1 MEVNSK
7 DEISSTTVVA
17 AETGTTTVATT
28 GAGTTTVSAAEAAAK
43 AEAEAA
49 AAKKAREEAAA
60 AVIANRLKFFNQN
73 FRSLYKILTK
83 IIKARKSDLIELNK
97 AIVELDCLNKY
108 FTIYEKTQPDDHY
121 EYFSNVY
128 NRYRDEILLGSDT
141 WITSSKKQINIQ
153 FGEGIKSLE
162 GKVNNAKIMIT
173 SIYNM
178 ALELKQ
184 NSDDSLKG
192 TNIENESEEAFFPII
207 IRYHLYCIFFYL
219 LEPND
224 KDVKTLGLIINNFE
238 KSLNMDTRTYIEP
251 TNNNSNTGISAIF
264 NMAKGVMSKMGVEV
278 GNVPAP
284 NEADIMT
291 VFNNVLNNEKT
302 QTMMQGIFSSL
313 KNGNQ
318 NDIGGTLNGI
328 VQSISK
334 PESMEILRETVAST
348 SKELHKNNGV
358 QE

>member
-1 MEVNSK
+1 
-7 DEISSTTVVA
+7 
-17 AETGTTTVATT
+17 
-28 GAGTTTVSAAEAAAK
+28 
-43 AEAEAA
+43 
-49 AAKKAREEAAA
+49 
-60 AVIANRLKFFNQN
+60 
-73 FRSLYKILTK
+73 
-83 IIKARKSDLIELNK
+83 
-97 AIVELDCLNKY
+97 
-108 FTIYEKTQPDDHY
+108 
-121 EYFSNVY
+121 
-128 NRYRDEILLGSDT
+128 
-141 WITSSKKQINIQ
+141 
-153 FGEGIKSLE
+153 
-162 GKVNNAKIMIT
+162 
-173 SIYNM
+173 
-178 ALELKQ
+178 
-184 NSDDSLKG
+184 
-192 TNIENESEEAFFPII
+192 
-207 IRYHLYCIFFYL
+207 

-224 KDVKTLGLIINNFE
+224 KDIKALGTIINNFE

-251 TNNNSNTGISAIF
+251 VSAPNTGISAIF

-284 NEADIMT
+284 NESDIMT